1 MKRLLLLLIYP
12 AFTYAIS
19 LDEAVNQAIKENLN
33 IKQTIY
39 DVKIANYQLK
49 EDKNLW
55 YPQIF
60 ANFSYTTLKD
70 TPYTKIPSIP
80 PIPTLEFKQFNKD
93 FYQFDIGFNYP
104 VFTGF
109 QRIYKIKIT
118 KLDIQNKYLN
128 QKEKI
133 TDIIHKVKLAY
144 VDILQA
150 KEILGIYRSQKKA
163 INLHLQ
169 QAKEYLKEGLITKVD
184 LLEAKVRLKKV
195 EANIKKAES
204 NLKLAKSKLN
214 LILNKPLNQDFKVE
228 ELSINIE
235 HKNFDLQ
242 SLYNKALKNKSI
254 LKILST
260 KKKQLDYLSKIE
272 KANFYP
278 KVYAQA
284 KYTYTEQYPY
294 LDPKGN
300 ISFTILASLQFQG
313 IRPYHSYL
321 KTKLQKKKLD
331 LKIMEIKNAIKLN
344 VKNAYEKFLVA
355 RENLKTYKEALK
367 EAKEYYLLVKQ
378 QYENQLTDMTHLL
391 DAESYLTN
399 AKKQLKI
406 AKYQLIKAFFDL
418 ENAIGGSLENE

>member
-1 MKRLLLLLIYP
+1 MRKILTVLAFP
-12 AFTYAIS
+12 AFVYAIS
-19 LDEAVNQAIKENLN
+19 LDEAIHEAVKNNLQIKQAI
-33 IKQTIY
+33 Y
-39 DVKIANYQLK
+39 DIKIANFQLQ

-55 YPQIF
+55 LPQFF
-60 ANFSYTTLKD
+60 ADFSYTVLKD
-70 TPYTKIPSIP
+70 TPYTKIPPTP
-80 PIPTLEFKQFNKD
+80 PLPAFEFKQFNKD
-93 FYQFDIGFNYP
+93 FYQFDIGLNYP

-109 QRIYKIKIT
+109 QRIYKIKIS
-118 KLDIQNKYLN
+118 KLDIQNQTLS

-133 TDIIHKVKLAY
+133 EDITHKVKIAY
-144 VDILQA
+144 VDVLQA
-150 KEILGIYRSQKKA
+150 KEVLEIYQSQKRA
-163 INLHLQ
+163 INLHLK
-169 QAKEYLKEGLITKVD
+169 QAREYLKEGLTTKVD

-195 EANIKKAES
+195 EADIKKAKT

-214 LILNKPLNQDFKVE
+214 LILNKPLDEDFKVE
-228 ELSINIE
+228 KINLNLE
-235 HKNFDLQ
+235 NKNFDLQ
-242 SLYNKALKNKSI
+242 KLYNIALKNKNI

-300 ISFTILASLQFQG
+300 VAFTVLASLQFQG
-313 IRPYHSYL
+313 IKPYHSYL

-331 LKIMEIKNAIKLN
+331 LKLAEVKKKVKLN

-355 RENLKTYKEALK
+355 QENLRTYKEALK
-367 EAKEYYLLVKQ
+367 EAEEYYSLVKQ

-391 DAESYLTN
+391 DAESYSTN
-399 AKKQLKI
+399 AKKQLQI
-406 AKYQLIKAFFDL
+406 AKYRLIKAYFDL
-418 ENAIGGSLENE
+418 ENAVGGNLENE